1 MNPMLAPSVAPRA
14 GSSGDTPA
22 ATAEALGFAPWGN
35 VVNGGDAA
43 AATPNDAAMGAAGYQ
58 LPPDAPYSGPG
69 SDTHG
74 STDQFLEAVSF
85 FSDKSRE

>member
-1 MNPMLAPSVAPRA
+1 MPTRCRTNWWLNAR
-14 GSSGDTPA
+14 DTPA

-35 VVNGGDAA
+35 VGPGGDDAGA
-43 AATPNDAAMGAAGYQ
+43 NAIVAAMGAAGYQ